1 MIGLPFVYTLAG
13 LTFLAF
19 AVLSLRDGT
28 NPKRWGNG
36 AFWALL
42 ALSMLAGDRLGDFGN
57 GLLVLALV
65 AIAGTG
71 QLGRGS
77 GGTTLEVRAERAALH
92 GNRLFLLALVIPA
105 TALAGTFGFEHLPGL
120 VNPKQVTLVSLAL
133 GALLAL
139 VIGLAWLRPRAT
151 A

>member
-19 AVLSLRDGT
+19 AMLSLRDAT
-28 NPKRWGNG
+28 NPKRWGNC
-36 AFWALL
+36 AFWGLL
-42 ALSMLAGDRLGDFGN
+42 ALSMLAGDRLSDFAN

-77 GGTTLEVRAERAALH
+77 GGTALEIRAVRLGA
-92 GNRLFLLALVIPA
+92 FPA
-105 TALAGTFGFEHLPGL
+105 PDTRHE
-120 VNPKQVTLVSLAL
+120 
-133 GALLAL
+133 ALLAAWPSRDGSGTGSL
-139 VIGLAWLRPRAT
+139 DRWLREHED
-151 A
+151 